1 MSQIDQVGHFIREVV
16 ALPCPAVP
24 TMMGP
29 ERVEWFGHA
38 IREELKEFEDATTIL
53 DQVDAVGD
61 LAYFALGRLFEL
73 GVDPAAHFTAIHEAN
88 MRKRRGNMAKRPG
101 SMGHDAVKPADWYG
115 PDHEHQRLIEQSTRT
130 GNRRQG
136 AICLPDLSSRPA
148 TVDDLFAHDPRMDDL
163 HYIPAEQVDPTAV
176 QPSTPFKVLLLGHAR
191 HGKDTIAELLRDR
204 HGFSFQSSS
213 MFAAKR
219 IIMPH
224 FALAGSPYG
233 DVESCYED
241 RVNHR
246 ALWYDLICAYNQEDP
261 ARLAR
266 ELFETSDVYV
276 GLRAAAEFKAVDAG
290 RLFDLCIWVDRS
302 DHIGPEDASSC
313 TVAPHMADVILDN
326 NGTLEETAA
335 NLASVLHGFR
345 R

>member
-38 IREELKEFEDATTIL
+38 IREELKEFEDAETIL

-115 PDHEHQRLIEQSTRT
+115 PDHEHRRLIEQRTRPS
-130 GNRRQG
+130 NRRLG
-136 AICLPDLSSRPA
+136 AICLPDQTREVQARLQFDAQEDLYGLPA
-148 TVDDLFAHDPRMDDL
+148 KAT
-163 HYIPAEQVDPTAV
+163 DPTAV
-176 QPSTPFKVLLLGHAR
+176 QPSAPFKVLLLGHAR
-191 HGKDTIAELLRDR
+191 HGKDTVAELLRDR

-213 MFAAKR
+213 MFVAER
-219 IIMPH
+219 VVMPH

-233 DVESCYED
+233 DVQSCYED

-246 ALWYDLICAYNQEDP
+246 ALWYDLIRAYNRDDE

-266 ELFETSDVYV
+266 ELYQDFDVYV
-276 GLRAAAEFKAVDAG
+276 GLRAIDEFKAIEAAK
-290 RLFDLCIWVDRS
+290 LFDLCIWVDRS
-302 DHIGPEDASSC
+302 DHVGPEDASSC
-313 TVAPHMADVILDN
+313 TVIPTCADYVLDN
-326 NGTLEETAA
+326 NGSLESTAA
-335 NLASVLHGFR
+335 QLAGILVDAR
-345 R
+345 RRAGR